1 MNENYYEKLLNINT
15 AGGGYLRAGTNTTHV
30 DASGINVGNAGITCT
45 GSGGIDLQNKMLGGC
60 SKISNNGNGV
70 EISENVTLSGTK
82 RLTAAEI
89 KASSFIRVGDIYIG
103 DSDSHGLD
111 WEVQVAKGDT
121 MANQGWHKLIFKK
134 DF

>member
-1 MNENYYEKLLNINT
+1 MNYEICDDGGNIFADANASRVNTYRKNSVTISKNVKLTNK
-15 AGGGYLRAGTNTTHV
+15 GT
-30 DASGINVGNAGITCT
+30 IQI
-45 GSGGIDLQNKMLGGC
+45 GGILG
-60 SKISNNGNGV
+60 
-70 EISENVTLSGTK
+70 SENVTLSGTK
-82 RLTAAEI
+82 ILTAAEI

-134 DF
+134 GILCGHSSS